1 MPTTIKKFETHKINK
16 SQKIRFKPPN
26 KIAQDAPLMVKEMDS
41 EETIILYKMVLFGDG
56 GVGKTSLVER
66 FIYDRFEENY
76 TSTLG
81 YNVYEKRIPY
91 ENAIIISLIIWDIAG
106 QEKYEGLRI
115 KYAEGASNAFLV
127 YNIADRNS
135 FNSIRKWKQDLDAFS
150 GQIPF
155 ALIGNKMDLE
165 SERQVSKEEGEELAA
180 EIGALVFL
188 ETSAK
193 TGTGIENAF
202 NQVAFKTYQT
212 YYKQVPPT

>member
-1 MPTTIKKFETHKINK
+1 MDSNEKI
-16 SQKIRFKPPN
+16 IRFKM
-26 KIAQDAPLMVKEMDS
+26 I
-41 EETIILYKMVLFGDG
+41 LFGDG

-76 TSTLG
+76 ISTLG
-81 YNVYEKRIPY
+81 YNVYEKRISY
-91 ENAIIISLIIWDIAG
+91 ENAVTISLIIWDIAG
-106 QEKYEGLRI
+106 QEKYEGLRM

-135 FNSIRKWKQDLDAFS
+135 FINIRKWKQDLDAYS
-150 GQIPF
+150 GLIPL

-165 SERQVSKEEGEELAA
+165 SERQVSREEGENLAA

-193 TGTGIENAF
+193 TGNEIENAF
-202 NQVAFKTYQT
+202 HQIAFKSYQALFT
-212 YYKQVPPT
+212 KVPP